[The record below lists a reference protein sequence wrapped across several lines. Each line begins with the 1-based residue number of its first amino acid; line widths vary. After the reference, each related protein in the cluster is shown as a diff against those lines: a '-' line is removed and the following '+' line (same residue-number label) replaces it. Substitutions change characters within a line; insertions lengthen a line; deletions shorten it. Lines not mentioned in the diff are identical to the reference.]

1 MAAKL
6 AKQQEV
12 TVAEREQLRQDLA
25 ERLDQIAA
33 DREHLR
39 IEVGERLARVAE
51 AAAVRDRGAAAD
63 TKPIAAAS
71 AAQKAALDELRRELH
86 QLGAQLLA
94 ATNPKNAPKPSG
106 VDSATVEAIKQSMA
120 QAASA
125 LASAAS
131 KDDMEALRN
140 QLAGTVTRIEKALLH
155 RVEQDQERWEE
166 QLETALEAVRLA
178 VEGVELNRQ
187 AMLAEVSVA
196 VRASLGGL
204 LPPLARS

>member
-12 TVAEREQLRQDLA
+12 VVSEREQLRQDLA
-25 ERLDQIAA
+25 ERLDQIAG
-33 DREHLR
+33 DREQLR
-39 IEVGERLARVAE
+39 VEVGERLARVAE
-51 AAAVRDRGAAAD
+51 AAAVRDRGAAND

-71 AAQKAALDELRRELH
+71 AAQKAAIDELRRELH

-94 ATNPKNAPKPSG
+94 ATNPKNAPKPAALS
-106 VDSATVEAIKQSMA
+106 DATVESIKQSMS

-140 QLAGTVTRIEKALLH
+140 QLAGTVGRLEKVLVDRLG
-155 RVEQDQERWEE
+155 QDQDRWDE
-166 QLETALEAVRLA
+166 QLATAVEAVRLA
-178 VEGVELNRQ
+178 VEGVELNRR
-187 AMLAEVSVA
+187 AMLADVSAA
-196 VRASLGGL
+196 VRASLTGV
-204 LPPLARS
+204 LPPLAGS